1 MKSNK
6 LKITTSI
13 VALLLCMNVYSQR
26 QGGRQGG
33 GDRQGMKQRGGQPDA
48 EMILKKLDTNNDGV
62 IDKDEAANDER
73 KGISDR
79 FDEIDANEDG
89 VINLEELKASL
100 EGGKR
105 KKPNA
110 KKIIK
115 QIDDNGDGKLNKLEV
130 AAKKNRLISK
140 NFDEIDANDDNEI
153 DLKELKAFLA
163 KNEKKRKKR
172 RRN

>member
-13 VALLLCMNVYSQR
+13 IAFLLCVNVYAQR
-26 QGGRQGG
+26 QGGRQS

-62 IDKDEAANDER
+62 IDKEEAANDER

-79 FDEIDANEDG
+79 FDEIDTNEDS
-89 VINLEELKASL
+89 VINLAELKASL
-100 EGGKR
+100 EGRKR

-130 AAKKNRLISK
+130 AAKENRMISK
-140 NFDEIDANDDNEI
+140 NFDAIDANNDNEI
-153 DLKELKAFLA
+153 DLKELRTFLA
-163 KNEKKRKKR
+163 KNEKKRRKR
-172 RRN
+172 RG